1 MEKPFQIRGIIESDD
16 AALAPIIRGSLEEF
30 KANKPGTVY
39 FDKATDHLSQG
50 FQIKSAAYFVVEENG
65 EVAGGGGYYPTE
77 GLDQYTC
84 ELVKMYL
91 GSSYRRKGYGQL
103 LLTKCMEGAK
113 LYGYKNMY
121 IETLP
126 ELTNAIE
133 LYKKNGF
140 RFLKSPRGN
149 SGHTGCDIW
158 MLRTL

>member
-1 MEKPFQIRGIIESDD
+1 MKSTFQIRRIKESDD
-16 AALAPIIRGSLEEF
+16 AALARIIRGSLEEF

-39 FDKATDHLSQG
+39 FDKATDYLSQG
-50 FQIKSAAYFVVEENG
+50 FQIKSSGYFVVEVND
-65 EVAGGGGYYPTE
+65 EVAGGGGFYPTE
-77 GLDQYTC
+77 GLDRDTC

-91 GSSYRRKGYGQL
+91 SSFFRGKGYGQL
-103 LLTKCMEGAK
+103 LLTKCLEEAK
-113 LYGYKNMY
+113 LHGYKNMY

-126 ELTNAIE
+126 ELTNAIG

-140 RFLKSPRGN
+140 QFLKSPLGN